1 MNASILVFRGKPYS
15 LLYNG
20 QAYFTA
26 EDILKKYAP
35 EPGVTGGG
43 ENTDIVAVALGNLAA
58 CCELAEMLSEQGE
71 LYRRYMGHEPG
82 GILKIEGGGLLL
94 SPVEAIS
101 LRTAVLE
108 SISRGL
114 LREVEPEAGEEI
126 DLGLEE
132 LAKKNIGG

>member
-1 MNASILVFRGKPYS
+1 
-15 LLYNG
+15 
-20 QAYFTA
+20 
-26 EDILKKYAP
+26 
-35 EPGVTGGG
+35 
-43 ENTDIVAVALGNLAA
+43 
-58 CCELAEMLSEQGE
+58 MLSEQGE

-114 LREVEPEAGEEI
+114 LREVEPGADEEI

-132 LAKKNIGG
+132 LAKKTQAADARPLSAHGVNSGLVGA